1 MKLLKY
7 ALGVSLLL
15 ASATSLAEQ
24 FFGRP
29 FPTDCPCIS
38 AVASELSGLSCV
50 SSMDLYRNYS
60 STTHIAILQVNSLQG
75 ENCFSLTV
83 EDDPVPSQACHVYSG
98 TMSTETICAMDD
110 FVRINL
116 TDFQMR
122 ACEVLVRQLQEDL
135 EAHYCD

>member
-15 ASATSLAEQ
+15 ASATALAEQ

-38 AVASELSGLSCV
+38 AVVSELSGISCV
-50 SSMDLYRNYS
+50 SSMDLNRNYS
-60 STTHIAILQVNSLQG
+60 SIVHITSLEVKSLQG
-75 ENCFSLTV
+75 ENCFRFTV
-83 EDDPVPSQACHVYSG
+83 EDDPVPSEACLVNSG
-98 TMSTETICAMDD
+98 TMSTETWCRLDD
-110 FVRINL
+110 LVRINL
-116 TDFQMR
+116 TDFQKK